1 MSSFKCAL
9 VCGTRPEILKI
20 APVVNEL
27 IKRNI
32 DYSILFTNQHF
43 SDEMGKNFFN
53 ELGIEITHRYKSI
66 FKRDLVNKWLKNK
79 LKEYKPDI
87 VLIVGDT
94 TSALLG
100 AMAGAFI
107 HIKVGHI
114 EAGLRSHDFEEPFPE
129 EYNRCIIDSISDFH
143 FCPTANNF
151 KNLMTREH
159 THVHITGNPII
170 DLIKGRNQSVS
181 NGKNIIVSSHR
192 RENWKRIEGIC
203 KGIVRLSKELKN
215 YNFIFVRHVNKEL
228 AMKIEKYL
236 SESTVKIIPPQSYND
251 FIKLIAHSSFI
262 ISDSGGIVEEAS
274 YLNKPVSILREKTER
289 PEAIY
294 SKHANIVGTNEDFWK
309 EVITFMNYRKKHNP
323 EECPFGDGNASERI
337 VDILENELK

>member
-20 APVVNEL
+20 SPVVNEL
-27 IKRNI
+27 KKRNI

-53 ELGIEITHRYKSI
+53 ELGIEITHRYKAI
-66 FKRDLVNKWLKNK
+66 FKRALVNKWLKNK
-79 LKEYKPDI
+79 LKDYNPNI
-87 VLIVGDT
+87 VLVVGDT

-129 EYNRCIIDSISDFH
+129 EYNRCIIDAISDFH
-143 FCPTANNF
+143 FCPTENNF
-151 KNLMTREH
+151 KNLMTRQH
-159 THVHITGNPII
+159 KQVHITGNTII
-170 DLIKGRNQSVS
+170 DLVESRHLTTRN
-181 NGKNIIVSSHR
+181 NKDIIITAHR
-192 RENWKRIEGIC
+192 RENWKRMESIC
-203 KGIVRLSKELKN
+203 KGIVTLSKKLPS
-215 YNFIFVRHVNKEL
+215 YNFVFVRHANKEL
-228 AMKIEKYL
+228 ASKIERYL
-236 SESTVKIIPPQSYND
+236 KGTSVKIIPPQSYYN
-251 FIKLIAHSSFI
+251 FLNLMANCYLI

-274 YLNKPVSILREKTER
+274 YLNKPVAILREKTER

-294 SKHANIVGTNEDFWK
+294 TGHARMVGTSDNLWK
-309 EVITFMNYRKKHNP
+309 EVLDFIIFRKKQLL
-323 EECPFGDGNASERI
+323 ETCPFGDGNASERI
-337 VDILENELK
+337 VDILEKELE